1 MLRKQTTMPTAL
13 WHYLWDGLTSKYK
26 RRLWLPVFRSQERD
40 NSIFT
45 TFRFAKCGQGLL
57 ALTISWMHVFFCG
70 ICFPFTENTIIH
82 ISTRGFLCNNHPKAS
97 FILQNLGLLLQKAK
111 HGSSCSLC
119 IIDHS
124 LMFKRLGSE
133 NLSPPKY
140 PNLPNIKYEK
150 SQISQIENKTETFW
164 WNL

>member
-1 MLRKQTTMPTAL
+1 MRSRSVGFDNFLNARILLRNL
-13 WHYLWDGLTSKYK
+13 LSFHGKYNH
-26 RRLWLPVFRSQERD
+26 P
-40 NSIFT
+40 
-45 TFRFAKCGQGLL
+45 
-57 ALTISWMHVFFCG
+57 
-70 ICFPFTENTIIH
+70 
-82 ISTRGFLCNNHPKAS
+82 STRGFLCNNHPKAS

-140 PNLPNIKYEK
+140 PNLPIIKYEK
-150 SQISQIENKTETFW
+150 SQISQFTKYKIWKIPNIPKQNWDFFIKSAVGSEGICCLSWVFIVGT
-164 WNL
+164 